1 METIFTIK
9 DGQITAKNKMRK
21 FFEEHEPGT
30 YLLVSKPIKRRSL
43 SQNNYFHGPVLD
55 YVLNGL
61 QGMGFNEVRTP
72 EDAKNV
78 VKGLFLKKKFVNQ
91 ETGEVIEYIQETH
104 KLTKS
109 EMMEFIENIQ
119 RWAAE
124 YLNISIP
131 SPNVQL
137 SAF

>member
-21 FFEEHEPGT
+21 FFEEHEQGT

-43 SQNNYFHGPVLD
+43 SQNAYFHSVVLD
-55 YVLNGL
+55 YVLHGL
-61 QGMGFNEVRTP
+61 RDLGFDEIRTK
-72 EDAKNV
+72 EDAKLL
-78 VKGLFLKKKFVNQ
+78 VKYKFLRKQITNK

-124 YLNISIP
+124 YLGVVIP
-131 SPNVQL
+131 SPSEQL
-137 SAF
+137 AAF